1 MNAEKIN
8 NYYVEL
14 ENIATYNRD
23 PVISDVEFS
32 KFLMEIKLDSK
43 KEGFEMPE
51 IFDLVRTKNDF
62 RKNMQKYGVYQERR
76 DKLREDLYPIME
88 IYEQKVLN
96 SKIQTNSN
104 KLSIREINNY
114 LKINNLY
121 LKTKYGKILISNLES
136 KSGGNGTV
144 YFGKMADVDVAIK
157 FLINNSKEKLN
168 RFLCE
173 YGNVILKLS
182 EKDGIVKMYFYD
194 EMVINNNITE

>member
-62 RKNMQKYGVYQERR
+62 RKNM
-76 DKLREDLYPIME
+76 
-88 IYEQKVLN
+88 
-96 SKIQTNSN
+96 
-104 KLSIREINNY
+104 
-114 LKINNLY
+114 
-121 LKTKYGKILISNLES
+121 
-136 KSGGNGTV
+136 
-144 YFGKMADVDVAIK
+144 
-157 FLINNSKEKLN
+157 
-168 RFLCE
+168 
-173 YGNVILKLS
+173 
-182 EKDGIVKMYFYD
+182 
-194 EMVINNNITE
+194 